1 MASLFGKGG
10 LFGGAR
16 AAGGP
21 VEPGHFYRVNEHG
34 EEFFS
39 PTVAG
44 QIIPNAPKSTGN
56 GKGGDMHIHQQFNI
70 TTPDADSFGKSQH
83 QLAGEMFRMAGQ
95 ASSQI

>member
-1 MASLFGKGG
+1 MILKSSITKLLSAGLGGLNDSSFLEYHFGDLFGKGG

-21 VEPGHFYRVNEHG
+21 VEPGHFYRVNENG

-44 QIIPNAPKSTGN
+44 QIIPNAPKSTAMA
-56 GKGGDMHIHQQFNI
+56 KGGY
-70 TTPDADSFGKSQH
+70 AY
-83 QLAGEMFRMAGQ
+83 
-95 ASSQI
+95 SSTL